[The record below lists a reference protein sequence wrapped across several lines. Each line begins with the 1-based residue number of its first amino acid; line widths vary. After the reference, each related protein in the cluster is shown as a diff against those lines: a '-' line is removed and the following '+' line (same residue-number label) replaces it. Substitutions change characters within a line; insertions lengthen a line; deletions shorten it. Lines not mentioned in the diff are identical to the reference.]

1 MAKKVLIVD
10 DSALVRKQLTEMIET
25 LGFEID
31 VAKNGKEAVDKATA
45 MQYDVITMDINMP
58 IMDGIEA
65 VKQIMQQKP
74 TAILM
79 ISSLTTE
86 DASITMD
93 ALDLGAVDYIAKPGT
108 MNVGKRENREDIL
121 EKVEALSRIS
131 PRRLKRKAAR
141 PPVRERRRT
150 EPLSRER
157 NASTSNVSSSNV
169 PTSNASSMDITK
181 VVLIGSSTGGP
192 GLIEQI
198 CASLPVNYKYPVCIV
213 QHMPEQFTKAFADR
227 LDRASSVS
235 VQESTHNMELL
246 PGHVY
251 VARGGVHMNFAKK
264 VSGKI
269 VIREDKNKGDNFFQ
283 PSVNDMMLSA
293 IQVFGAS
300 NLVGVILTGIG
311 DDGARAMVKLREEGA
326 YTIAE
331 SEESATVYGMPR
343 EAYDRG
349 GVMEQLDFMQILKKI
364 ATLK

>member
-10 DSALVRKQLTEMIET
+10 DSALVRKQLTEMIDT

-31 VAKNGKEAVDKATA
+31 VAKNGKEAVEKATA

-58 IMDGIEA
+58 VMDGIEA
-65 VKQIMQQKP
+65 VKQIMAAKP

-79 ISSLTTE
+79 ISSLTSD
-86 DASITMD
+86 DATITMD

-121 EKVEALSRIS
+121 EKVKSLSRIS
-131 PRRLKRKAAR
+131 PRRLKRRAVR
-141 PPVRERRRT
+141 PPVRERRRA
-150 EPLSRER
+150 EPVKRER
-157 NASTSNVSSSNV
+157 NI

-198 CASLPVNYKYPVCIV
+198 CSSLPANYKYPVCIV
-213 QHMPEQFTKAFADR
+213 QHMPEQFTKAFAER
-227 LDRASSVS
+227 LDRASIVT
-235 VQESTHNMELL
+235 VQESAHNMELL

-283 PSVNDMMLSA
+283 PSADDMMQSA
-293 IQVFGAS
+293 MEVFNIS
-300 NLVGVILTGIG
+300 NLIGVILTGIG
-311 DDGARAMVKLREEGA
+311 DDGADSMVKLRKGGA

-331 SEESATVYGMPR
+331 SENSATVYGMPR
-343 EAYDRG
+343 EAYERG
-349 GVMEQLDFMQILKKI
+349 GVMEQLDFNQILKKI

>member
-25 LGFEID
+25 LDFEID
-31 VAKNGKEAVDKATA
+31 VAKNGKEAVDKATSL
-45 MQYDVITMDINMP
+45 QYDVITMDINMP
-58 IMDGIEA
+58 VMDGIEA
-65 VKQIMQQKP
+65 VKQIMKKQP

-86 DASITMD
+86 DATITMD

-108 MNVGKRENREDIL
+108 MNVGKKENREDIL
-121 EKVEALSRIS
+121 QKVKSLSRIS
-131 PRRLKRKAAR
+131 PRRLKRQASRA
-141 PPVRERRRT
+141 PVRERRR
-150 EPLSRER
+150 
-157 NASTSNVSSSNV
+157 VSSSEKRD
-169 PTSNASSMDITK
+169 TSLNLSSADITK

-198 CASLPVNYKYPVCIV
+198 CAALPANYKYPVCVV
-213 QHMPEQFTKAFADR
+213 QHMPEQFTAAFAQR
-227 LDRASSVS
+227 LNRASAVP
-235 VQESTHNMELL
+235 VHESASNMELL
-246 PGHVY
+246 PGNVY

-269 VIREDKNKGDNFFQ
+269 VIREDKRKGDNFFQ
-283 PSVNDMMLSA
+283 PSVNEMMFSA
-293 IQVFGAS
+293 MQIFDTS

-311 DDGARAMVKLREEGA
+311 NDGADAMVKLKAGGA

-331 SEESATVYGMPR
+331 SENSATVYGMPK

>member
-31 VAKNGKEAVDKATA
+31 TARNGKDAVDKATQL
-45 MQYDVITMDINMP
+45 QYDVITMDINMP
-58 IMDGIEA
+58 VMDGLEA
-65 VKQIMQQKP
+65 VKQIMQIQP

-108 MNVGKRENREDIL
+108 MNVGKNENREDIL
-121 EKVEALSRIS
+121 AKVKSLSRIS
-131 PRRLKRKAAR
+131 PRRLKRRAR
-141 PPVRERRRT
+141 APIAQRRRT
-150 EPLSRER
+150 ESVEDKTT
-157 NASTSNVSSSNV
+157 AVSTK
-169 PTSNASSMDITK
+169 TSLDITK

-198 CASLPVNYKYPVCIV
+198 CASLPLNYKYPVCIV
-213 QHMPEQFTKAFADR
+213 QHMPEQFTKAFAQR
-227 LDRASSVS
+227 LDRASKLNVH
-235 VQESTHNMELL
+235 ESSQNMELI
-246 PGHVY
+246 PGNIY

-269 VIREDKNKGDNFFQ
+269 VIREDKNKGENFFQ
-283 PSVNDMMLSA
+283 PSVNDMMHSA
-293 IQVFGAS
+293 LEVFDAS
-300 NLVGVILTGIG
+300 NLVGVVLTGIG
-311 DDGARAMVKLREEGA
+311 DDGADAMVKLKKGGA
-326 YTIAE
+326 YTMGE
-331 SEESATVYGMPR
+331 SEESATVYGMPK
-343 EAYDRG
+343 EAYERG